1 MCIRIHSGD
10 LQGGVDVRLNMCDN
24 ILLYSNPFKDFFIKR
39 HKSNLHLINR
49 NDFFSLIY
57 KLRIMFISIHC
68 EISDNSCIEGE
79 IASMKNVECH
89 LQINRYPTIYQTRS
103 YSFSLQILRI
113 FIRKK
118 SFYKYGLVL
127 YFSVEHERL
136 IFMFTCLA
144 RYMGN
149 ICNRKKFVEFCL
161 QYKFSSQ
168 SCVAK
173 PAVILLIITIHLL
186 LFIKALDIL
195 KSIK

>member
-1 MCIRIHSGD
+1 MSSLDQQIPHHI
-10 LQGGVDVRLNMCDN
+10 
-24 ILLYSNPFKDFFIKR
+24 
-39 HKSNLHLINR
+39 SNLIVFLFTP
-49 NDFFSLIY
+49 DSKDIY
-57 KLRIMFISIHC
+57 KKKII
-68 EISDNSCIEGE
+68 
-79 IASMKNVECH
+79 
-89 LQINRYPTIYQTRS
+89 LQIW
-103 YSFSLQILRI
+103 
-113 FIRKK
+113 
-118 SFYKYGLVL
+118 LVL

-195 KSIK
+195 KSIKWWPHTFQKSGDDAVNIQLRVRHFRLAWRHSLPKGAYADLHQNCAC